1 MNNIISVEQ
10 CDVALFISKVHPPSS
25 VKSTCTRCVCVCV
38 CVVDV
43 VYMLTMHLSSTSEYC
58 RRASRAYREER
69 QHNVKS
75 VHERRVCAPTGG
87 ETEREREKQAPL
99 SQQEQKQCQ
108 VIIWLMYNSF
118 WSSNWESGREREGRD
133 ELNDPPNAPKLLGGK
148 CCLSF
153 SPTHPLTLSLSVTV
167 TMRVIFPAYA
177 CAKKLRHRDREG

>member
-1 MNNIISVEQ
+1 MKIEMNNIISVEQ

-25 VKSTCTRCVCVCV
+25 VKSTCTRCVCV

-87 ETEREREKQAPL
+87 ETERERETGTT
-99 SQQEQKQCQ
+99 
-108 VIIWLMYNSF
+108 
-118 WSSNWESGREREGRD
+118 ESARAEAVSGY
-133 ELNDPPNAPKLLGGK
+133 
-148 CCLSF
+148 
-153 SPTHPLTLSLSVTV
+153 HLTDVQLIL
-167 TMRVIFPAYA
+167 I
-177 CAKKLRHRDREG
+177 K